1 MAPNEQKA
9 GQLDKVFKHVKQHG
23 QFPSDTS
30 DLDPQLVAAF
40 RKLNPNELRA
50 VAELNDDLFDAGFGI
65 SGEFR
70 VTMV

>member
-23 QFPSDTS
+23 QPPP
-30 DLDPQLVAAF
+30 DLDPELAKVLG
-40 RKLNPNELRA
+40 KLKPNELRLIT
-50 VAELNDDLFDAGFGI
+50 ELNDDLFDAGFGV

-70 VTMV
+70 VSMV